1 MLFRLFEANVKRL
14 KTCSGAPVKCTP
26 GETQAP
32 PTISRPSG
40 RTKAEPDG
48 DEWITGSDG
57 VEQGRSAFVCACE
70 STRES
75 VFVCHVY
82 HDTFQTNLI
91 RHYRTQ
97 TTKFSE
103 YQFLGSHELNR
114 VIIVPILSTDKPVLA
129 FSAYVSM
136 AYVKVFWAHKIHA

>member
-1 MLFRLFEANVKRL
+1 MTQCALCPDSGVLALLIEQYLLFRLFEANVKRL

-26 GETQAP
+26 GEMQAP
-32 PTISRPSG
+32 PTISRPLG

-57 VEQGRSAFVCACE
+57 VEKGWSAFVCARE

-82 HDTFQTNLI
+82 HDAFQTNLM

-97 TTKFSE
+97 THTHTVLRASVCVSTHIYTIKFSK
-103 YQFLGSHELNR
+103 R
-114 VIIVPILSTDKPVLA
+114 VNI
-129 FSAYVSM
+129 
-136 AYVKVFWAHKIHA
+136 